1 MLFIDMID
9 IIYLLLGGVIGG
21 TIVSYVDYMTCQDCK
36 ERRNNER
43 A

>member
-9 IIYLLLGGVIGG
+9 IIYLLLGVIIGS
-21 TIVSYVDYMTCQDCK
+21 TIVSYIDSMTCDDCK
-36 ERRNNER
+36 ERSKNER